1 MQLFLFYSDF
11 SSFMKLSIIC
21 ALTENRAIGNKGQL
35 LYYLPAELKH
45 FKNLTTGHTIIMGR
59 KTFDSLPKGA
69 LPNRRN
75 VVLTHQTG
83 FTAPSIEVF
92 HALDEALNSCQN
104 DEEVFIIGGES
115 IYAAALP
122 LADQLCL
129 THVHATPK
137 EADTF
142 FPAYDE
148 TEWELTASEAHEPDE
163 KNALPYTFA
172 FYQRKK

>member
-1 MQLFLFYSDF
+1 
-11 SSFMKLSIIC
+11 MKLSIIC
-21 ALTENRAIGNKGQL
+21 ALTTNRAIGNKGQL
-35 LYYLPAELKH
+35 LYYLPADLKH

-59 KTFDSLPKGA
+59 KTYESLPKGA

-75 VVLTHQTG
+75 VVLTHQTD
-83 FTAPSIEVF
+83 FTAPNVEVF
-92 HALDEALNSCQN
+92 HSLNEALSSCTDN
-104 DEEVFIIGGES
+104 EEVFIIGGES

-129 THVHATPK
+129 THIHATPQ

-142 FPAYDE
+142 FPTYDE
-148 TEWELTASEAHEPDE
+148 EEWQMTGSEAHEPDE
-163 KNALPYTFA
+163 KNCLPYTFA

>member
-1 MQLFLFYSDF
+1 
-11 SSFMKLSIIC
+11 
-21 ALTENRAIGNKGQL
+21 
-35 LYYLPAELKH
+35 
-45 FKNLTTGHTIIMGR
+45 MGR

-83 FTAPSIEVF
+83 FTAPGIEVF